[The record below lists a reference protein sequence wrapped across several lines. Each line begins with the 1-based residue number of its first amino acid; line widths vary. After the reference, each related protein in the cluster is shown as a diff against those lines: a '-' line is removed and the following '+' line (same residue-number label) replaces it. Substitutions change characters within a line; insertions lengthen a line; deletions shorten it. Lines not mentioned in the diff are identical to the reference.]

1 MEITHLEK
9 AIASENSKE
18 TLLLT
23 KNAIHRTHLCNE
35 LIKFTGIRLLYF
47 FIGWRRDAT
56 TRFETVKVKC
66 ISN

>member
-23 KNAIHRTHLCNE
+23 KNAIDRRHLC
-35 LIKFTGIRLLYF
+35 
-47 FIGWRRDAT
+47 
-56 TRFETVKVKC
+56 
-66 ISN
+66 